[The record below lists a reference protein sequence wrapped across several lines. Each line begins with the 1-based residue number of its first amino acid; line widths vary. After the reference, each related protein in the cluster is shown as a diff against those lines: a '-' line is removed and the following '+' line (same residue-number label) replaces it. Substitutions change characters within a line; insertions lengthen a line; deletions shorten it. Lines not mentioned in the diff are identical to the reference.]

1 MIELSPLAVLLVVFA
16 AILATVMAGMR
27 IGFALLLIGV
37 ISLVVFPS
45 RPMYQPMAETG
56 WNVLNS
62 FVLTAVPLF
71 IFMGHVLARGRI
83 SEELYSATEKW
94 LSRMPGGLANVNIAS
109 SAIFAALSGSSLA
122 TTAGIGSIAIPAMK
136 SRGYHP
142 RLIYGS
148 LGAGGTLGIL
158 IPPSIP
164 LIIYG
169 FMANVSIG
177 SLFIAGV
184 IPGVLMALAFM
195 LFIGF
200 WALKNPSIVP
210 PAEHA
215 AGWGER
221 LRALRTA
228 LPVLV
233 LVTLVLGTI
242 YAGVATPTEAAA
254 LGAFGAI
261 LITVFNRQFGWRM
274 LKDSLF
280 DSALTMGMIGLI
292 MQGAMMI
299 AWAFHMLQVPNHLTE
314 AIGASGLNRYVILAL
329 IVLLLYVLGC
339 FIDGMSILLILTPV
353 LVPVMTAMQFDL
365 VWFGIILVISI
376 EVSLITP
383 PVGMNLF
390 ILKGIA
396 PDARMEDIIMGA
408 LPYVSILTLGIVVLA
423 VWPELATWL
432 PNAMMEK

>member
-1 MIELSPLAVLLVVFA
+1 MIELSPGAVLLIVFA
-16 AILATVMAGMR
+16 AVLVTVMAGMR
-27 IGFALLLIGV
+27 IGFSLILVGV

-45 RPMYQPMAETG
+45 RPLFLPMAETG

-71 IFMGHVLARGRI
+71 IFMGQILSRGGI
-83 SEELYSATEKW
+83 SEELYHATEKW
-94 LSRMPGGLANVNIAS
+94 LSGLPGGLAIANIAS

-158 IPPSIP
+158 IPPSIAMI
-164 LIIYG
+164 LYG
-169 FMANVSIG
+169 FIANVSIG
-177 SLFIAGV
+177 SLFLAGV
-184 IPGVLMALAFM
+184 VPGLLMASFMM
-195 LFIGF
+195 LFIAG
-200 WALKNPSIVP
+200 WALKSPSIVP
-210 PAEHA
+210 VLESAPS
-215 AGWGER
+215 WTDR
-221 LRALRTA
+221 LLALRNA
-228 LPVLV
+228 GPAVVLV
-233 LVTLVLGTI
+233 FVVLGSI

-254 LGAFGAI
+254 LGAFGAL
-261 LITVFNRQFGWRM
+261 LITVFKRQFTWGALWSN
-274 LKDSLF
+274 LHAT
-280 DSALTMGMIGLI
+280 ALTMGMIGLI

-299 AWAFHMLQVPNHLTE
+299 AWALHVLQVPNHITE
-314 AIGASGLNRYVILAL
+314 TIAALGLNRYVIFGL

-339 FIDGMSILLILTPV
+339 FIDGISILLILTPI
-353 LVPVMTAMQFDL
+353 LVPVMTALGFDL
-365 VWFGIILVISI
+365 VWFGVILVVSI

-396 PDARMEDIIMGA
+396 PDANMEDIIMGA
-408 LPYVSILTLGIVVLA
+408 LPYVVILSLGLLALTIWPQLVL
-423 VWPELATWL
+423 WL
-432 PNAMMEK
+432 PEMAKGT

>member
-1 MIELSPLAVLLVVFA
+1 MIELGPLSLLLVVFA
-16 AILATVMAGMR
+16 AILVTVMAGMR
-27 IGFALLLIGV
+27 IGFSLLLIGV
-37 ISLVVFPS
+37 ISLVVFPL
-45 RPMYQPMAETG
+45 RPMFQPMAETG

-71 IFMGHVLARGRI
+71 IFMGHILARGRI
-83 SEELYSATEKW
+83 SEQLYGATEKW
-94 LSRMPGGLANVNIAS
+94 LSAMPGGLANVNIAS

-122 TTAGIGSIAIPAMK
+122 TTAGIGSIAVPAMK
-136 SRGYHP
+136 ARGYNP

-148 LGAGGTLGIL
+148 LGGGGTLGIL

-164 LIIYG
+164 MILYG

-177 SLFIAGV
+177 SLFLAGV
-184 IPGVLMALAFM
+184 IPGILMALAFM
-195 LFIGF
+195 AFITG

-210 PAEHA
+210 VLDHRPS
-215 AGWGER
+215 WPER
-221 LRALRTA
+221 LQALRDAIPVVA
-228 LPVLV
+228 LII
-233 LVTLVLGTI
+233 LVLGSI

-254 LGAFGAI
+254 LGAAGAMV
-261 LITVFNRQFGWRM
+261 ITMLQREFGWRM
-274 LKDSLF
+274 LRDSMF
-280 DSALTMGMIGLI
+280 DTSVTMGMIGLI

-299 AWAFHMLQVPNHLTE
+299 AWGFHMMQVPAHLTE
-314 AIGASGLNRYVILAL
+314 TIAASGLNRYVILSL

-353 LVPVMTAMQFDL
+353 LVPVMTALQFDL
-365 VWFGIILVISI
+365 IWFGIILVISI

-396 PDARMEDIIMGA
+396 PDASMQDIIMGA
-408 LPYVSILTLGIVVLA
+408 VPYVVILTLGIVVLTI
-423 VWPELATWL
+423 WPDIATWL
-432 PNAMMEK
+432 PKAVMEK